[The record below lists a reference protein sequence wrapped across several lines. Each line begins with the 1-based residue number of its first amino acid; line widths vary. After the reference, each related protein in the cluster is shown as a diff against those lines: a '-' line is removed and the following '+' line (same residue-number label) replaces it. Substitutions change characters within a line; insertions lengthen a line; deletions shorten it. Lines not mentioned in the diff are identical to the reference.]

1 MQSRLSRRVPTEM
14 FLATWTERGGT
25 EENASEQ
32 RVGVED
38 EHGKYATSAVGQ
50 YSEASTVLKT
60 DTARPVTPS
69 HLEIALSHSLSVA
82 IATSSAGH
90 PFSFT
95 FSLRLLRLRFFL
107 FLFFLPSS
115 TSCGR
120 SLARQNPIFPPSHAS
135 SVLPLLVP
143 V

>member
-1 MQSRLSRRVPTEM
+1 M

-69 HLEIALSHSLSVA
+69 HLEIALSRS
-82 IATSSAGH
+82 
-90 PFSFT
+90 
-95 FSLRLLRLRFFL
+95 
-107 FLFFLPSS
+107 
-115 TSCGR
+115 R
-120 SLARQNPIFPPSHAS
+120 SL
-135 SVLPLLVP
+135 LPLQQVP
-143 V
+143 PAIPSASPFHSGF